1 MQTGSKEKQMKEEFD
16 RCTFVVAKD
25 DGAQAVCRD
34 RMFCHICQNCS
45 KHCVEH
51 FGMKK
56 SVVELS
62 QNKKAILS

>member
-1 MQTGSKEKQMKEEFD
+1 MKEDFD

-34 RMFCHICQNCS
+34 RLYCNVCQYCN
-45 KHCVEH
+45 KHCLEH
-51 FGMKK
+51 AGMRK
-56 SVVELS
+56 SVLELS